1 VIVPVPAWPIFGIW
15 ALSGPIWLQ
24 VAPPLVVPMTWDV
37 VQLLTFPQISV
48 PSTQPWLGEIQLVDW
63 ATKPAGTGVLSGD
76 ACADGIDGT
85 ASAVVAGRARQEA
98 ASAAGRT
105 LHAIRRE
112 SFIDDP
118 NLHNRSDTVR
128 DDH

>member
-1 VIVPVPAWPIFGIW
+1 
-15 ALSGPIWLQ
+15 
-24 VAPPLVVPMTWDV
+24 
-37 VQLLTFPQISV
+37 V

-76 ACADGIDGT
+76 ADDTVA
-85 ASAVVAGRARQEA
+85 AVAAVAVATVATVAGRARQEA

-105 LHAIRRE
+105 LHAIRHVR
-112 SFIDDP
+112 FIDDP
-118 NLHNRSDTVR
+118 NLHNRSDIVR